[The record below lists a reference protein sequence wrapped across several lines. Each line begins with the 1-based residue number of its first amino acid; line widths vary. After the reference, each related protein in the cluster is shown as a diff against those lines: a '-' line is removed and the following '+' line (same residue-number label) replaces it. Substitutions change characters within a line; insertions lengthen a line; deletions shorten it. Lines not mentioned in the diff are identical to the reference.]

1 VKNRVLVIDESAFIR
16 KVIGDIFQRA
26 NYEICGE
33 ASTVTE
39 AVDLYKESKPS
50 LVTLGMVMTDMNGLD
65 GIRAIKRVDEEARIV
80 IVSSLGR
87 TALIDAALKLGAREF
102 IVKPFRPSRILEAA
116 KRATKG

>member
-1 VKNRVLVIDESAFIR
+1 MKSRVLVVDESSFIR
-16 KVIGDIFQRA
+16 KVIGDVFRRA
-26 NYEICGE
+26 GYEVCGE
-33 ASTVTE
+33 ASTVSE
-39 AVDLYKESKPS
+39 AVDLYTELKPD

-65 GIRAIKRVDEEARIV
+65 GIRALKRVDEEARII

-116 KRATKG
+116 KRAAKG